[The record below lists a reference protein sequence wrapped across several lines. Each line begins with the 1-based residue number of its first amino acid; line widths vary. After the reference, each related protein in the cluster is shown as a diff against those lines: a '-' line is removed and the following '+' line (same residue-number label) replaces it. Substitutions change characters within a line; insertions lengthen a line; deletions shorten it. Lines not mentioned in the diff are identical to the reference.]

1 MKEKSAFKKQYEEIR
16 DRRSSIENPTES
28 TLLVHYQM
36 RNALGVMAMANER
49 LDDVLEKI
57 NLN

>member
-16 DRRSSIENPTES
+16 DRRNDMENPTES

-36 RNALGVMAMANER
+36 RNALGVMTMANER